1 MVWTNNG
8 TIFYP
13 GERPS
18 AVRPDL
24 RISTQ
29 QLMQANSGMSF
40 AHELYDPV
48 AHRRN
53 KNTASQI
60 AVSLARRSGT
70 PIMLTAG
77 GDVRERADAPLD
89 SRLVRALNGRH
100 PCSRIQLDRWLKDTD
115 GALQPDQRM
124 ALTMEYEAT
133 YGPLPN
139 TNLGRDVRE
148 EPDADDTG
156 DELSTPPP
164 ARRPSLG
171 ALGLRRQTRLT
182 AREFEQKL
190 FEHGVPLR
198 QHAQLMAEA
207 HRAGHICDEADESA
221 MTFRPMTRRAE
232 EEARR
237 GTVIH
242 TALRRVGLEPDD
254 AEDEEARRREVCA
267 QVARQCD
274 AVHELLRRGR
284 R

>member
-1 MVWTNNG
+1 MVWTNGNG
-8 TIFYP
+8 IFYP
-13 GERPS
+13 GTRPS
-18 AVRPDL
+18 PQPVDL
-24 RISTQ
+24 RVNHEQ
-29 QLMQANSGMSF
+29 FLRANPGLAF

-48 AHRRN
+48 AHLRN
-53 KNTASQI
+53 KNTAAQI

-77 GDVRERADAPLD
+77 GDVRERPDEAMD
-89 SRLVRALNGRH
+89 SRLVRALRGRH
-100 PCSRIQLDRWLKDTD
+100 PASRRQLDHWLQAMDR
-115 GALQPDQRM
+115 ALQPDQRM
-124 ALTMEYEAT
+124 ALTMQYEAT

>member
-1 MVWTNNG
+1 MVRTNNG

-29 QLMQANSGMSF
+29 QLMQANPGMSF

-148 EPDADDTG
+148 EPDADDT
-156 DELSTPPP
+156 
-164 ARRPSLG
+164 
-171 ALGLRRQTRLT
+171 
-182 AREFEQKL
+182 
-190 FEHGVPLR
+190 
-198 QHAQLMAEA
+198 
-207 HRAGHICDEADESA
+207 A

>member
-100 PCSRIQLDRWLKDTD
+100 PRSKTQLDRWLKDMD
-115 GALQPDQRM
+115 SALRPDQRL
-124 ALTMEYEAT
+124 ALTMAYEAT

-139 TNLGRDVRE
+139 TNLGRDPE
-148 EPDADDTG
+148 DALDEDDTG
-156 DELSTPPP
+156 ATLPDPPP

-182 AREFEQKL
+182 AREFERRL
-190 FEHGVPLR
+190 HEHGVPVR
-198 QHAQLMAEA
+198 YHAQLMVQDAA
-207 HRAGHICDEADESA
+207 QRAGLAQRVTPH
-221 MTFRPMTRRAE
+221 RLRASV
-232 EEARR
+232 ATLLLDA
-237 GTVIH
+237 GMPIDQVQNF
-242 TALRRVGLEPDD
+242 LRHKHLSTTQLY
-254 AEDEEARRREVCA
+254 AETSLKSLGE
-267 QVARQCD
+267 
-274 AVHELLRRGR
+274 HYLRAFS
-284 R
+284 